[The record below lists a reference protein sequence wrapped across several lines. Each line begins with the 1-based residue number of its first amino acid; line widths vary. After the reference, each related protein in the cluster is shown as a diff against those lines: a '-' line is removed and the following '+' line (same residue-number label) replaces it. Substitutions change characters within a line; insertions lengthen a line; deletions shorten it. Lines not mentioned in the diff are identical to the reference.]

1 MPKKPTRPPA
11 DRAVP
16 ARDSGNEAPRDVE
29 QDRRLERRLERAEA
43 RIEHLEAAME
53 DLQDA
58 LYRQARREDESR
70 DEMLRRTEPERIA
83 RGVRGDAP
91 RPGAWWPRGRGG
103 AG

>member
-16 ARDSGNEAPRDVE
+16 ARDSGNGAPRDVE
-29 QDRRLERRLERAEA
+29 QDRRLERRLERAEE
-43 RIEHLEAAME
+43 RIEHLEAAIE
-53 DLQDA
+53 GLQDA

-83 RGVRGDAP
+83 RELSDDARRRGL
-91 RPGAWWPRGRGG
+91 
-103 AG
+103 